1 MRAFSSHLTGDV
13 TTMKKLLLTTAL
25 LALPFTANAGFM
37 DADWA
42 KKACD
47 GWNNTATLANELGG
61 DEWAANDGGR
71 GYKLIQ
77 LYRDECGADSKVQI
91 NISNQDGKAICT
103 YGGKPDGKAFDNAMD
118 YLMHATDEDW
128 TCMGE
133 GSFGCGAMGAMTTGK
148 LKFDGPKMEAMGV
161 MGPFN
166 AFLKLT
172 GTIGGEKGACN

>member
-1 MRAFSSHLTGDV
+1 
-13 TTMKKLLLTTAL
+13 MKKLLLTTAL

-77 LYRDECGADSKVQI
+77 MYRDECGADSKVQI
-91 NISNQDGKAICT
+91 
-103 YGGKPDGKAFDNAMD
+103 
-118 YLMHATDEDW
+118 
-128 TCMGE
+128 
-133 GSFGCGAMGAMTTGK
+133 
-148 LKFDGPKMEAMGV
+148 
-161 MGPFN
+161 
-166 AFLKLT
+166 
-172 GTIGGEKGACN
+172 

>member
-1 MRAFSSHLTGDV
+1 MRAFSSHLTGEV

-47 GWNNTATLANELGG
+47 GWNNTATLTNELGG
-61 DEWAANDGGR
+61 DWASNDGGR

-77 LYRDECGADSKVQI
+77 MYRDECGADSKVQI
-91 NISNQDGKAICT
+91 NISNQDGKAVCT
-103 YGGKPDGKAFDNAMD
+103 YGGKPDGKAFDNSMD